1 MTSGQL
7 AQRCH
12 ALLIIAYQLILA
24 LALFV
29 AGPVLLLKKK
39 VRPGLLQKF
48 GAVPREI
55 AERNFKDCIKDCIW
69 IHAVSV
75 GEFNAALP
83 LLRKLKETHPDVPLV
98 VSTTTATGQSLAR
111 EKAVGANLADAC
123 FYFPF
128 DLSFCFEPWLNAIAP
143 RCFVTIETEIWPA
156 FVSRCRAKNIPVIAI
171 NARISPR
178 SFERY
183 SRVGYFFRRVFE
195 SFTAI
200 GAQSD
205 SERERFTALG
215 AHPGAISVIGNIKMD
230 GLTPIAPAEIDALR
244 EQIGLTPDDFVVVAG
259 STHESEESL
268 VLDACRALSELAAS
282 AGSGKRTVRLII
294 APRHPERFERA
305 ASIIESRGL
314 SVKRFS
320 KDERFSRDKEAGEVY
335 LLDGLGQ
342 LGRYYCLA
350 SAAFVGGTF
359 VPVGGHN
366 VAEPYAYSV
375 PVCCGPGLSKTRD
388 IAQSLTDRGALLVC
402 QNGAELEKTL
412 ISLYSDEEKRAAI
425 GSLGAA
431 WLKENQGAVDRAL
444 RLIDTHLQNRGAA
457 EPRPL
462 AARKSK

>member
-1 MTSGQL
+1 
-7 AQRCH
+7 
-12 ALLIIAYQLILA
+12 LIIAYQLILA

-39 VRPGLLQKF
+39 VRPGLAQKF

-55 AERNFKDCIKDCIW
+55 EESNLKDCIW

-75 GEFNAALP
+75 GEFNASLP
-83 LLRKLKETHPDVPLV
+83 LIKKLKETHPDVPLV

-111 EKAVGANLADAC
+111 ERAVGDNLAVTC

-128 DLSFCFEPWLNAIAP
+128 DLSCCFEPWLKAVSP

-156 FVSRCRAKNIPVIAI
+156 FVSRCREKNIPVIAI

-183 SRVGYFFRRVFE
+183 RRVKYFFRRVFE

-215 AHPGAISVIGNIKMD
+215 AHPEAISVIGNIKMD
-230 GLTPIAPAEIDALR
+230 GLKAIPPEEIEALR
-244 EQIGLTPDDFVVVAG
+244 AKLGLTQNDFVVVAG
-259 STHESEESL
+259 STHESEEAV
-268 VLDACRALSELAAS
+268 VLDACQALSELA
-282 AGSGKRTVRLII
+282 SGPDSGEKVVRLII

-305 ASIIESRGL
+305 AAIIESRGL
-314 SVKRFS
+314 SAKRYSKNESFS
-320 KDERFSRDKEAGEVY
+320 HDTDAREVY

-412 ISLYSDEEKRAAI
+412 ISLYSDEAKRVHI

-462 AARKSK
+462 AARKTK

>member
-1 MTSGQL
+1 M
-7 AQRCH
+7 
-12 ALLIIAYQLILA
+12 IIAYQLILA
-24 LALFV
+24 IVLFF

-39 VRPGLLQKF
+39 VRPGLAQKF
-48 GAVPREI
+48 GSVPREI
-55 AERNFKDCIKDCIW
+55 GQQNLNDCIW

-83 LLRKLKETHPDVPLV
+83 LIKKLRETHPDVPLV

-111 EKAVGANLADAC
+111 ERAVGENLADAC

-128 DLSFCFEPWLNAIAP
+128 DLSFCFEPWLKAIAP

-156 FVSRCRAKNIPVIAI
+156 FISRCRAKNIPVIAI

-183 SRVGYFFRRVFE
+183 SRVKIFFRRVFE

-200 GAQSD
+200 GAQSE
-205 SERERFTALG
+205 SELERFTALG

-230 GLTPIAPAEIDALR
+230 GLKAMAPEEIEKLR
-244 EQIGLTPDDFVVVAG
+244 EKLGLTPDDFVVVAG

-268 VLDACRALSELAAS
+268 VLDACRSLSGLASERES
-282 AGSGKRTVRLII
+282 APDAGKRTVRLII

-314 SVKRFS
+314 SLKRYS
-320 KDERFSRDKEAGEVY
+320 KNESFSRDAGAGEVY

-412 ISLYSDEEKRAAI
+412 VMLYTDEEKRVAI
-425 GSLGAA
+425 GRQGAD
-431 WLKENQGAVDRAL
+431 WLKDNQGAVDRAL
-444 RLIDTHLQNRGAA
+444 SLIEAHLEDRSAA

-462 AARKSK
+462 AVRKTK

>member
-1 MTSGQL
+1 M
-7 AQRCH
+7 
-12 ALLIIAYQLILA
+12 IIAYQLILA
-24 LALFV
+24 LVLFF

-39 VRPGLLQKF
+39 VRPGLAQKF
-48 GAVPREI
+48 GSVPREI
-55 AERNFKDCIKDCIW
+55 RQQNFNDCIW

-83 LLRKLKETHPDVPLV
+83 LIKKLRETHPAVPLV

-111 EKAVGANLADAC
+111 ERAVGENLADAC

-128 DLSFCFEPWLNAIAP
+128 DLSFCFEPWLKAIAP

-156 FVSRCRAKNIPVIAI
+156 FISRCRKKSIPVIAI

-183 SRVGYFFRRVFE
+183 SRVKYFFRRVFE

-200 GAQSD
+200 GAQSE

-230 GLTPIAPAEIDALR
+230 GLKAIAPEEIEALR
-244 EQIGLTPDDFVVVAG
+244 EKLGLTPDDFVVVAG

-268 VLDACRALSELAAS
+268 VLDACRALTELDS
-282 AGSGKRTVRLII
+282 QPGRVRLII

-314 SVKRFS
+314 SLRRYSKNESFS
-320 KDERFSRDKEAGEVY
+320 PDAGAGEVY

-342 LGRYYCLA
+342 LSRYYCLA

-402 QNGAELEKTL
+402 QNGAELEKAL
-412 ISLYSDEEKRAAI
+412 VMLYTDEEKRAAI
-425 GSLGAA
+425 GCLGAA

-444 RLIDTHLQNRGAA
+444 SLIDAHLEDRSTA

-462 AARKSK
+462 AARKTK